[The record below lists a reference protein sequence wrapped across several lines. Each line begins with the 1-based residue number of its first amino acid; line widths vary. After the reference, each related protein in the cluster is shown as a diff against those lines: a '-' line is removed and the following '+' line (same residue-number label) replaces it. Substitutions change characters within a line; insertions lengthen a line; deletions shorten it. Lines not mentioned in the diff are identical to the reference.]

1 MTKYKIECPNCG
13 HEFTK
18 ERIVL
23 FEKNKKEIK
32 EKTKVEELAPCVKE
46 LIKQLSTR
54 TIEIKDIE
62 KITVITA
69 DKEQPL
75 RQKKN
80 PGMAIEVT
88 IIPGL
93 EPHK

>member
-1 MTKYKIECPNCG
+1 MKCPRCKKD
-13 HEFTK
+13 FTK
-18 ERIVL
+18 ECVVL
-23 FEKNKKEIK
+23 VEKNRKEIK
-32 EKTKVEELAPCVKE
+32 EKETMEELAPKIQD
-46 LIKQLSTR
+46 LIAQLSTR
-54 TIEIKDIE
+54 TIDIKDIE